1 MSVKVELNKKVLET
15 AHNLFANAREQVGR
29 AAGVA
34 INRTLESLRK
44 EASVSIRQ
52 RYVIKAGTV
61 KNSFTLRRADRSS
74 TRGSLV
80 SKGNVLDLSQFN
92 LKKPKRR
99 GPMRVQV
106 LKAGGLKPVKG
117 LFVRKGRRPMM
128 RTTAAAYP
136 LRIPQGPSVPQ
147 MFGNE
152 ETLQEFAPKAE
163 KILNKRFL
171 HEIVYRYKKIHG
183 RS

>member
-1 MSVKVELNKKVLET
+1 MSVKVELDKRVLDT

-34 INRTLESLRK
+34 INRTLVSLRK

-52 RYVIKAGTV
+52 RYIIKAGTV
-61 KNSFTLRRADRSS
+61 KNTFTLRRAARSS
-74 TRGSLV
+74 TRGALL
-80 SKGNVLDLSQFN
+80 SKGTVLDLSNFR
-92 LKKPKRR
+92 LRKPKR

-117 LFVRKGRRPMM
+117 LFSHKERRPMM

-152 ETLQEFAPKAE
+152 ETLKGLAPKAE
-163 KILNKRFL
+163 EILNKRFL

-183 RS
+183 RN

>member
-1 MSVKVELNKKVLET
+1 MSVKVELDKKVLDT

-34 INRTLESLRK
+34 INRTLVSLRK

-52 RYVIKAGTV
+52 RYVIKSGTV
-61 KNSFTLRRADRSS
+61 KNTFTLRRAGRSS
-74 TRGSLV
+74 TRGALL
-80 SKGNVLDLSQFN
+80 SKGTVLDLSNFR
-92 LKKPKRR
+92 LRKPKR

-117 LFVRKGRRPMM
+117 LFSHKGRRPMM
-128 RTTAAAYP
+128 RTTASAYP

-152 ETLQEFAPKAE
+152 ETLKGLAPKAE
-163 KILNKRFL
+163 EILNKRFL

-183 RS
+183 RI

>member
-1 MSVKVELNKKVLET
+1 MSVKVELDKKVLNT

-34 INRTLESLRK
+34 INRTLVSLRK
-44 EASVSIRQ
+44 ETSVSIRK
-52 RYVIKAGTV
+52 RYVINAGPIKKA
-61 KNSFTLRRADRSS
+61 FTMRRANKSS
-74 TRGSLV
+74 TQGSLV
-80 SKGNVLDLSQFN
+80 AKGTVLDLSYFR
-92 LKKPKRR
+92 LRKPKR

-117 LFVRKGRRPMM
+117 LFSHKGRRPMM

-136 LRIPQGPSVPQ
+136 LRVPQGPSVPQ

-152 ETLQEFAPKAE
+152 ETLKALAPKAE
-163 KILNKRFL
+163 ETLNKRFL

-183 RS
+183 RT